1 MGCSIIE
8 ALQLVLPLVKEITG
22 KDVQISLCNRE
33 QAIATWPADS
43 FSMPAAVP
51 GLALEWDN
59 PAQREMLEVMESGV
73 QKTSYLPKE
82 LLGVP
87 IKRILTLISEEGK
100 VVGLVA
106 CAYSLERD
114 LQIQDSISSLDIN
127 LNQSKDSVEAIA
139 EEASKLAEK
148 LNSIQTENDL
158 VKSYADKSAEMVK
171 TILANASRSNI
182 LALNA
187 TIEAARAGEA
197 GKGFAV
203 VANEMSKLAQVS
215 GNSAKEITQSLESI
229 INAVN
234 NMSTAVDDANDTAT
248 NQAATT
254 QEVTAALTDITVSIK
269 EVTEIAKV

>member
-1 MGCSIIE
+1 M
-8 ALQLVLPLVKEITG
+8 
-22 KDVQISLCNRE
+22 
-33 QAIATWPADS
+33 
-43 FSMPAAVP
+43 
-51 GLALEWDN
+51 
-59 PAQREMLEVMESGV
+59 
-73 QKTSYLPKE
+73 
-82 LLGVP
+82 
-87 IKRILTLISEEGK
+87 
-100 VVGLVA
+100 A

-269 EVTEIAKV
+269 EITEIAKV

>member
-59 PAQREMLEVMESGV
+59 PAQKEMLEVMESGV

-87 IKRILTLISEEGK
+87 IKGILTPISEEGK

-269 EVTEIAKV
+269 EITEIAKV